1 MSAALWLARR
11 DRLANQTQNDKL
23 KLVMGITNASAG
35 CINSCVTVFLAS
47 VKAIVLL

>member
-23 KLVMGITNASAG
+23 KLVMGITNPSTG
-35 CINSCVTVFLAS
+35 CIQA
-47 VKAIVLL
+47 